1 MEEAMS
7 VANHRT
13 DNMDCNMYGQGE
25 FLRFSS
31 YDIYTDML
39 LLIGV
44 LLKLSLKTNEW
55 VFWGFFCFFF
65 FPFNL
70 N

>member
-7 VANHRT
+7 VTNHRT

-39 LLIGV
+39 LLIDV
-44 LLKLSLKTNEW
+44 LLKLSLKKMN
-55 VFWGFFCFFF
+55 GFFGDFFAFFF